1 MPELT
6 KEQLQAALEAAQAQ
20 VLEQQKTIDEDK
32 DVAKSRRDRLKV
44 LLQRTETCS
53 GSCRVQLRQ
62 FIEIIDTARRY
73 SQASLIGGLTGDVSD
88 CT

>member
-53 GSCRVQLRQ
+53 GSCRVQLTQ
-62 FIEIIDTARRY
+62 CVFNVLARN
-73 SQASLIGGLTGDVSD
+73 
-88 CT
+88 